1 MGSEARILTY
11 TRRDLLRV
19 AGAFAATVAASNLL
33 AGSQAPSYGSAPAP
47 LHLGVILPRSTPYP
61 QLRASIVAGLELFF
75 AQTVGRPIALRSAEI
90 APGSGYIGSVVDR
103 LLVDGP
109 LDFLIG
115 MVTPTVAAQLDA
127 RLVATDTVFIN
138 ATVGANIPRLDDASP
153 LILHSSLAHWQ
164 GSWALGNWAATAL
177 GKRGLLLASLYDS
190 GYDAFYT
197 FRLGFEEQ
205 GGTVLTTQV
214 TAQPVR
220 ASELAALLASPAA
233 QGAEFLYAAYSGQA
247 AIDFLRAYAALPA
260 SLRLPL
266 VGSPFLA
273 DTSTLR
279 DFGGSGVTVHTAA
292 AWAAELDTP
301 GNAQFAAD
309 YRAQTGQEP
318 DILAVLGYDTA
329 RLIDRVAS
337 SSSHGRLA
345 ASGLAVGLAASTA
358 FGPRESLSLDPATQI
373 VASPLYLR
381 TVTAVRGGLVSTI
394 DGRLM
399 SPSSAMPQLAALR
412 ASVKTGWLT
421 PYLCG

>member
-19 AGAFAATVAASNLL
+19 AGALAATVAATNLL
-33 AGSQAPSYGSAPAP
+33 AGAQTPPRVPAP
-47 LHLGVILPRSTPYP
+47 VPLQLGVILPRSSAYP
-61 QLRASIVAGLELFF
+61 RLRESIVAGLELFF
-75 AQTVGRPIALRSAEI
+75 AQTAGRPIALRSAEI
-90 APGSGYIGSVVDR
+90 APGSGYIGSAVDR
-103 LLVDGP
+103 LLADGP

-115 MVTPTVAAQLDA
+115 MVTPTVAAQLDE

-138 ATVGANIPRLDDASP
+138 ATVGANIPRLGDGSP

-164 GSWALGNWAATAL
+164 GSWALGTWAATAL

-205 GGTVLTTQV
+205 GGTVLATQV

-220 ASELAALLASPAA
+220 ADELAALLTSPEAR
-233 QGAEFLYAAYSGQA
+233 GADFLYAAYNGRA
-247 AIDFLRAYAALPA
+247 AADFLRAYAALPA

-273 DTSTLR
+273 ESSVL
-279 DFGGSGVTVHTAA
+279 GELGVSGVTVHTAA

-301 GNAQFAAD
+301 ANGQFVAD
-309 YRAQTGQEP
+309 YRAQTGSEP

-329 RLIDRVAS
+329 RLIDRVAAR
-337 SSSHGRLA
+337 SSHGRLA
-345 ASGLAVGLAASTA
+345 AAGLAIGLTASTV
-358 FGPRESLSLDPATQI
+358 FGPRGALSLDPATQT

-381 TVTAVRGGLVSTI
+381 TITAMPGGAVGTI
-394 DGRLM
+394 AGRLTL
-399 SPSSAMPQLAALR
+399 PSADAPSFAALR